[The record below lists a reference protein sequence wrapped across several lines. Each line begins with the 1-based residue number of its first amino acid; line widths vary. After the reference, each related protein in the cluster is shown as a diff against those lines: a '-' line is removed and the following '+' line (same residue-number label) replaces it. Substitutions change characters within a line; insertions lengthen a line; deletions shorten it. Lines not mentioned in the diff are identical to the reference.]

1 MLRSSLFISGV
12 LLSGSLAY
20 AQQPG
25 PACTA
30 AEYRQFDYWLG
41 EWTVTDS
48 SGTQTFG
55 SNLITAEEAGCLLH
69 EHWSGSQGGTGQ
81 SFNFFDR
88 VGRRWEQLWIASG
101 GNVLRLA
108 GNLDGASMV
117 LEGESRSASGAAL
130 LNRIAWI
137 PQPDGRVQQL
147 WSTSSDQG
155 KTWQVSFDGW
165 YRKQRP

>member
-1 MLRSSLFISGV
+1 MFRSSLILSGV
-12 LLSGSLAY
+12 LLFGSLAE
-20 AQQPG
+20 AQRPPG
-25 PACTA
+25 CSSP
-30 AEYRQFDYWLG
+30 EYRQFDYWLG

-48 SGTQTFG
+48 SGTQTYG

-69 EHWSGSQGGTGQ
+69 EHWRGSQGGTGQ

-88 VGRRWEQLWIASG
+88 VKGHWEQLWIASG

-108 GNLDGASMV
+108 GNLIGTSMV
-117 LEGESRSASGAAL
+117 LEGEGRSPSGAPL

-137 PQPDGRVQQL
+137 PQPDGRVRQL
-147 WSTSSDQG
+147 WSISTDQG
-155 KTWQVSFDGW
+155 KTWQASFDGW